1 MFKPYLKAKTPGIS
15 PCQMQNAKNYIV
27 KRYIQK
33 QLLSIS
39 FGALKRQRRQPAF
52 GDMHSTIGRIQD
64 EIDGNFMN

>member
-52 GDMHSTIGRIQD
+52 GDMRSTIGRIQD
-64 EIDGNFMN
+64 EIDGNFMK

>member
-15 PCQMQNAKNYIV
+15 PSQIQNAKNYIV

-33 QLLSIS
+33 ELLSIS

-52 GDMHSTIGRIQD
+52 GDMRSTIGRIQD
-64 EIDGNFMN
+64 EIDGNFMK